1 MPVRDVILWPDMR
14 LHEVCRLVETE
25 VDPEKCRDAVEYAS
39 YRELKT
45 MGAIDDHGISWSRL
59 LKFKDPDAIRKLA
72 TDLIDTMYFCRGDGL
87 AACQVGELVRMVV
100 VNRKAKADLAGPDG
114 KPADIPIVLVNPR
127 IVEKSGDQ
135 QCQEGCLSFPTFWIK
150 STRRKRVVVE
160 YLDLE
165 CRPQRLE
172 SESDYMALALQH
184 EIDHLDGRNLSMMVG
199 DLKRQKMRN
208 GLKALKRTGWKYE
221 ASTPTSDP
229 AFQPTPDQSP
239 IAKPTTT
246 LPIVGR

>member
-1 MPVRDVILWPDMR
+1 MSVRDVILWPDMR
-14 LHEVCRLVETE
+14 LHEVCRAVETE
-25 VDPEKCRDAVEYAS
+25 VDPEKCKDFADAWR
-39 YRELKT
+39 RETLQALEIAL
-45 MGAIDDHGISWSRL
+45 GPDRL
-59 LKFKDPDAIRKLA
+59 QRFKDLDAIQKLA
-72 TDLIDTMYFCRGDGL
+72 TDLVDTMCFCRGDGL
-87 AACQVGELVRMVV
+87 AACQIGELVRMCV
-100 VNRKAKADLAGPDG
+100 VNRKATADLAGPDG

-199 DLKRQKMRN
+199 DLKRLKMRN
-208 GLKALKRTGWKYE
+208 GLKALKRIGWKYE

-229 AFQPTPDQSP
+229 AFQPSVDKSP
-239 IAKPTTT
+239 IAKPT